1 MTIKERQTAIQNIIN
16 KIDNHL
22 GHRILTVPECLL
34 MFPDYTLITV
44 HNGLISTSEFQ
55 REFIK
60 TVRYEL
66 PQHLMRAEVKAIRY
80 DTNFG
85 INTLAA
91 QNAPVAILE
100 I

>member
-1 MTIKERQTAIQNIIN
+1 MTIKERQATIQSIIN
-16 KIDNHL
+16 KIDSYI
-22 GHRILTVPECLL
+22 GYRILTVPECLL

-44 HNGLISTSEFQ
+44 HNGLLSTSEFQ

-66 PQHLMRAEVKAIRY
+66 PQYLMRAEVKAIRY

-85 INTLAA
+85 INILAA
-91 QNAPVAILE
+91 HNAPVAILE